1 MPQISDEL
9 MVSLLRFKTSQTFN
23 GDGNALRDLGNY
35 CQQVYVYSID
45 KGCAKCIGKWMNRI
59 IEDNNL

>member
-1 MPQISDEL
+1 